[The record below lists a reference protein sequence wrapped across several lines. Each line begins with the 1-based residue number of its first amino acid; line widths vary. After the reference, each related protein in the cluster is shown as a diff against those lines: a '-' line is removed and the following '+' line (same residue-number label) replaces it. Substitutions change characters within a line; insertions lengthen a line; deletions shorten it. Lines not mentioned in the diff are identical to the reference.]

1 MGKLAAV
8 LLGCLLLTGCAA
20 NWQQDL
26 RYKIL
31 SVNNKTPTEYFDLEL
46 VGDAPKGSL
55 EPGKLKS
62 QLMQTNLIKGAEVGD
77 EVLCSVEQ
85 EKGNAFGNSNVVTHL
100 KNCKKA

>member
-1 MGKLAAV
+1 MRKLAAV

-20 NWQQDL
+20 NWQQEL

-31 SVNNKTPTEYFDLEL
+31 SVDNKTPTEYFDLEL

-55 EPGKLKS
+55 EPGKLKR
-62 QLMQTNLIKGAEVGD
+62 QLMQTSLIEGAEVGE
-77 EVLCSVEQ
+77 EVLCKVEQ

-100 KNCKKA
+100 TGCRKA